1 MKVKILVPV
10 YNDWQSVYKL
20 LDEIDNLQ
28 LEKNFEIS
36 ILIVND
42 ASNHDRPEEEKIF
55 DPGKIYKDEPSPTK
69 L

>member
-10 YNDWQSVYKL
+10 YNDWQSIYKL

-42 ASNHDRPEEEKIF
+42 ASNHDRPEE
-55 DPGKIYKDEPSPTK
+55 
-69 L
+69 

>member
-20 LDEIDNLQ
+20 LNEIDNLQ

-36 ILIVND
+36 
-42 ASNHDRPEEEKIF
+42 KIQ
-55 DPGKIYKDEPSPTK
+55 GI
-69 L
+69 